1 MSLLIEALNIMQRIS
16 SGENGEVEYVVI
28 DLGLLK
34 FHSATTANKEAA
46 EATMID
52 GKVASSGTRRYGAPE
67 QFYGNELTPAADIHA
82 LGVIVQECFAGHL
95 PRAWEKIV
103 LRATSSVAERRY
115 QTVRDFIKDVKL
127 RNFKSRAIVTLCL
140 IAGVMGGVIFA
151 SKFQTG
157 GGVEEFTNKSS
168 THLASYDSALGLDG
182 YKWEVSDNPW
192 IVAKGDNFEGGF
204 AVESS
209 GGGGGVN
216 ETYIKTKIK
225 GTEKEMM
232 VRYQL
237 YYYKGEF
244 SIEIDGKKAFF
255 NKAIVRDGANE
266 WREAKIPLPE
276 GIREI
281 KLKYRHS
288 GTGYINKFNGVRV
301 VTISFLSRQ

>member
-1 MSLLIEALNIMQRIS
+1 M
-16 SGENGEVEYVVI
+16 
-28 DLGLLK
+28 
-34 FHSATTANKEAA
+34 
-46 EATMID
+46 
-52 GKVASSGTRRYGAPE
+52 
-67 QFYGNELTPAADIHA
+67 
-82 LGVIVQECFAGHL
+82 
-95 PRAWEKIV
+95 
-103 LRATSSVAERRY
+103 
-115 QTVRDFIKDVKL
+115 
-127 RNFKSRAIVTLCL
+127 
-140 IAGVMGGVIFA
+140 
-151 SKFQTG
+151 
-157 GGVEEFTNKSS
+157 
-168 THLASYDSALGLDG
+168 ASYDRALGLDG

-301 VTISFLSRQ
+301 DTISFLSRQ